1 MKHSYLALVIATVL
15 SGAVLVGCDKKEDAA
30 AQGAQQQMPPA
41 VVNVQTVTLGTVPQE
56 QTFSGRTTAF
66 ETADVRPQVNGIID
80 EILFREGSD
89 VKKGQ
94 PLYRINTDNYA
105 SSVASGQAAIQ
116 QAEANRQT
124 AIANNAN
131 AKADLASRQ
140 ASLAQAQNDLQ
151 RLRGLVEIDAISK
164 QQYDQAQT
172 EVRTAQA
179 AVASASAAV
188 SQTNAGIE
196 SATAGIQTA
205 KAGLNASTLDLN
217 RTIVRAP
224 ISGRSDRSTAT
235 AGTLVSAS
243 QTNPMVT
250 ISRLDPIYVDISQSS
265 SELLKLRQ
273 QISEG
278 KAQAGMNSVEL
289 VLEDGSV
296 YPVRGQLA
304 VSEAKVDES
313 TGAVT
318 LRAVFPN
325 NNGILLPG
333 MYVSARLTQ
342 SVISNAALVPQS
354 AVMRSTKSET
364 QVYIVDANNKI
375 QVRPV
380 TINGTYNGQWVVTDG
395 LKNGDKVVIIGGA
408 KVKPDQEVVVK
419 PVEDADATPAKQGAA
434 NGATPNNTK
443 PDGNSSSNAQ
453 APNQPPAKTPQ
464 QAAESMD
471 KPASDNSQ
479 KAQGAKQPAATN

>member
-1 MKHSYLALVIATVL
+1 MKHSYLALVIASIL
-15 SGAVLVGCDKKEDAA
+15 STAVLVGCDKKEDADPA
-30 AQGAQQQMPPA
+30 AAQQQMPPA
-41 VVNVQTVTLGTVPQE
+41 VVNVQTVTLGVVPQV

-66 ETADVRPQVNGIID
+66 QTADVRPQVNGIID
-80 EILFREGSD
+80 EILFREGSN
-89 VKKGQ
+89 VEKGQ

-105 SSVASGQAAIQ
+105 TSIASGEAAIQ
-116 QAEANRQT
+116 QAQANLQT
-124 AIANNAN
+124 AVANNAN
-131 AKADLASRQ
+131 AKAELISRQ
-140 ASLAQAQNDLQ
+140 ASLAQVINDFQ

-172 EVRTAQA
+172 AVYTAQA
-179 AVASASAAV
+179 AVESAKAAV
-188 SQTNAGIE
+188 GQTQAGIE
-196 SATAGIQTA
+196 SAKAGIQSA
-205 KAGLNASTLDLN
+205 QSGLDASTLELN

-224 ISGRSDRSTAT
+224 ITGRSDRSTAT
-235 AGTLVSAS
+235 AGSLVSAS
-243 QTNPMVT
+243 QANPMVT

-296 YPVRGQLA
+296 YPITGKLA
-304 VSEAKVDES
+304 LSEAKVDES

-325 NNGILLPG
+325 SNNVLLPG

-364 QVYIVDANNKI
+364 QVYIVDKDNKI

-380 TINGTYNGQWVVTDG
+380 TINGTYNGNWVVTDG
-395 LKNGDKVVIIGGA
+395 LQNGDKVVIIGGA
-408 KVKPDQEVVVK
+408 KVKPEQEVVPK
-419 PVEDADATPAKQGAA
+419 PLENLNPAPSAS
-434 NGATPNNTK
+434 T
-443 PDGNSSSNAQ
+443 NAQ
-453 APNQPPAKTPQ
+453 AAKPAIKTPQ
-464 QAAESMD
+464 QAAKSMNESTGD
-471 KPASDNSQ
+471 TTKNT
-479 KAQGAKQPAATN
+479 KAAATN

>member
-30 AQGAQQQMPPA
+30 GDAAAQQQMPPS
-41 VVNVQTVTLGTVPQE
+41 VVNVQTVTFGTVPQV
-56 QTFSGRTTAF
+56 QTFSGRTAAYQ
-66 ETADVRPQVNGIID
+66 TADVRPQVNGIID
-80 EILFREGSD
+80 EVLFREGSN

-105 SSVASGQAAIQ
+105 TSITTGQAAIA
-116 QAEANRQT
+116 QAEANYQT
-124 AIANNAN
+124 ALANNAN

-140 ASLAQAQNDLQ
+140 ASLSQAQNDLQ
-151 RLRGLVEIDAISK
+151 RLQGLVAIDAISK

-172 EVRTAQA
+172 TVRTAQA
-179 AVASASAAV
+179 AVQSANAAIGQ
-188 SQTNAGIE
+188 SQAGIE
-196 SATAGIQTA
+196 SAKAGIQTA
-205 KAGLNASTLDLN
+205 KAGLQASTLDLN

-224 ISGRSDRSTAT
+224 ISGRTDRSSVT
-235 AGTLVSAS
+235 AGTLVSS
-243 QTNPMVT
+243 GQPTPLVT

-273 QISEG
+273 QISAG

-289 VLEDGSV
+289 VLEDGST
-296 YPVRGQLA
+296 YPVRGELA
-304 VSEAKVDES
+304 LSEAKVDES

-325 NNGILLPG
+325 NSNILLPG

-342 SVISNAALVPQS
+342 SVITNAALVPQS

-364 QVYIVDANNKI
+364 QVYIVDENNKI

-380 TINGTYNGQWVVTDG
+380 TINGTYQGQWVVTDG
-395 LKNGDKVVIIGGA
+395 LQAGDKVVIIGGA
-408 KVKPDQEVVVK
+408 KVKPEQEVIAK
-419 PVEDADATPAKQGAA
+419 PLENPNPAPTAKEPA
-434 NGATPNNTK
+434 
-443 PDGNSSSNAQ
+443 
-453 APNQPPAKTPQ
+453 AKTPQ
-464 QAAESMD
+464 QAAQS
-471 KPASDNSQ
+471 A
-479 KAQGAKQPAATN
+479 AK